1 MMSCCGQKRAAFAQ
15 ASALRRLQPA
25 AHPAP
30 PANIL
35 PPLATDSVPLRY
47 LGTAAIALRG
57 AHTGR
62 SYYFEASGI
71 VVAVHS
77 ADAAALLN
85 SQLFVREQG

>member
-1 MMSCCGQKRAAFAQ
+1 M
-15 ASALRRLQPA
+15 
-25 AHPAP
+25 
-30 PANIL
+30 
-35 PPLATDSVPLRY
+35 PLRY

-62 SYYFEASGI
+62 SYYFEASGV